1 MLHFSG
7 VTHPNDTH
15 NNKSQEALMK
25 SQASYPVIPV
35 NQLKPGMYVIAIA
48 SQTGGMEIAQMGMV
62 TSVAQI
68 ANLVPISGCK
78 KIFPWAAASAVAALM
93 PPLCCWR

>member
-1 MLHFSG
+1 
-7 VTHPNDTH
+7 
-15 NNKSQEALMK
+15 MK

-48 SQTGGMEIAQMGMV
+48 SQTGGMEIAQMGLV

-68 ANLVPISGCK
+68 ANLVRQGCSRYAS
-78 KIFPWAAASAVAALM
+78 IWPAANWAVPKVTPL
-93 PPLCCWR
+93 PPRPQYQQRPGGTPGQCQR